1 MFMAYEFVIDTAANI
16 IRETWTGRVD
26 LAQLKQSS
34 REEWEH
40 PDYRKNMNMIVD
52 FRQAKMDITADDVWE
67 FATWFNQR
75 ESLTKLATVVSREV
89 GFGMLRMFAS
99 ISTASGGGVNDNNV
113 RIFYSLAA
121 AEAWI
126 ASDGA
131 LT

>member
-1 MFMAYEFVIDTAANI
+1 MAYEFAIDTAANL
-16 IRETWTGRVD
+16 IRETWIGRVD

-52 FRQAKMDITADDVWE
+52 FRQAKMEITADDVWE
-67 FATWFNQR
+67 FAAWFNQR

-89 GFGMLRMFAS
+89 SFGMLRMFAS
-99 ISTASGGGVNDNNV
+99 ISAASGGVNDSNV
-113 RIFYSLAA
+113 RVFYSLAA

-126 ASDGA
+126 ARDGA
-131 LT
+131 PT